1 MAVGCVHLHTAL
13 NHLSQFVGC
22 WLTYPILPMVPGWLI
37 IIIVLYKGITV
48 ACAACLLFRWKS
60 SVYQL
65 IWHEWLYLVCLYFAV
80 SALYRFVFVHY
91 PTVKQN
97 FELFCTFCK
106 QFDSPVP
113 VTFLTGFYVSNV
125 ASRWWDQFMSLPFPD
140 QIALKLVAFVPG
152 TVSNPPT
159 QLQGVVKIG
168 LY

>member
-1 MAVGCVHLHTAL
+1 M
-13 NHLSQFVGC
+13 
-22 WLTYPILPMVPGWLI
+22 
-37 IIIVLYKGITV
+37 
-48 ACAACLLFRWKS
+48 
-60 SVYQL
+60 
-65 IWHEWLYLVCLYFAV
+65 VCLYFAV

-152 TVSNPPT
+152 TVSNPNPT
-159 QLQGVVKIG
+159 TSMVAEIWP
-168 LY
+168 YYSS